1 MLQKHHV
8 HIMLTKASESLHN
21 YSTMDNPTWRVE
33 WSNAQSNASAHHLM
47 AHFLSPR
54 IFLGPTVL
62 EALKSAY
69 FEIVFKEQW
78 SPEFILVAFG
88 VFDLL

>member
-1 MLQKHHV
+1 
-8 HIMLTKASESLHN
+8 
-21 YSTMDNPTWRVE
+21 
-33 WSNAQSNASAHHLM
+33 M

-69 FEIVFKEQW
+69 FEIVFKEQ
-78 SPEFILVAFG
+78 
-88 VFDLL
+88 